1 MGFWNDVES
10 ALESAKEIGKAH
22 DVSEP
27 VVVLLKSLLAT
38 LPPLLGRQQAQELLG
53 SAFSAKTLANADS
66 MGSGPRVRM
75 VIGGHKVVYP
85 SAYLLEWLETRG
97 VLIVP
102 NREV

>member
-1 MGFWNDVES
+1 MEFDVAIESSFKMAASMGEQRDTS
-10 ALESAKEIGKAH
+10 A
-22 DVSEP
+22 P
-27 VVVLLKSLLAT
+27 VVRELKALLAT
-38 LPPLLGRQQAQELLG
+38 LPPLVGRKQAQALLG
-53 SAFSAKTLANADS
+53 NSVSAQTLANADS